1 MLQTSPRRLPPL
13 ERLSKAI
20 VDDTKYT
27 LDFMREVFVAN
38 KSTGAIAPSGKIL
51 AERVTDLAVLDKA
64 KVIVEFGPGTGVF
77 TEAIERKRPADSY
90 FCAFE
95 VNDKFVAATRKRCPG
110 VDVVHDCAQSV
121 LKHLNAKGH
130 THCDVIVSGLPWTR
144 FDEALQDEI
153 LDATYAALKPGGR
166 FVTFAYSSSPL
177 VPHGRK
183 FFKDKLGAKF
193 SRVWKSDNIWNN
205 FPPAVV
211 FVATKHR
218 QP

>member
-13 ERLSKAI
+13 QRLSKAI

-51 AERVTDLAVLDKA
+51 AERVTDLAELATA

-95 VNDKFVAATRKRCPG
+95 VNEKFVAATTKRCPR
-110 VDVVHDCAQSV
+110 VEVIHDGAQKVSNH
-121 LKHLNAKGH
+121 LKSKGFD
-130 THCDVIVSGLPWTR
+130 HCDVIVSGLPWTR
-144 FDEALQDEI
+144 FEEPLQDEI
-153 LDATYAALKPGGR
+153 LDATYNALKPGGR

-177 VPHGRK
+177 VPNGRK

-193 SRVWKSDNIWNN
+193 AQVWKSDNVWNN

-211 FVATKHR
+211 FVATKHG
-218 QP
+218 